1 MCHNWEQACSSE
13 GHAKARTRL
22 YSRRGSGNDS
32 RNDEKLAACALT
44 ALTNSTPNES
54 CGYHKTSKVAV
65 MQEGPTARP
74 AVLAVVMM
82 VTVVRMVITVIR

>member
-1 MCHNWEQACSSE
+1 
-13 GHAKARTRL
+13 
-22 YSRRGSGNDS
+22 
-32 RNDEKLAACALT
+32 
-44 ALTNSTPNES
+44 
-54 CGYHKTSKVAV
+54 